1 MGATQLIRSL
11 KGEKMPAIPILG
23 DDMKRATNSN
33 MQEVCDCIVPDECAE
48 C

>member
-11 KGEKMPAIPILG
+11 KGEKIPATPILW
-23 DDMKRATNSN
+23 DDVRQATNSN